1 MEQRSS
7 RAACVGHGRR
17 LQTVPSVQPAGG
29 GGCHVS
35 CARAGSTL
43 RKNSAGVG
51 SKLGV
56 SMCSMCVHMD
66 GFAVWLWGIAGCVD
80 CAIAI
85 QLGCRKRYGNF
96 GKSMSRPWSR
106 PTARSATRCSLIKG
120 GSPRVGCGTRGPGF
134 FHLLGRIYS
143 RARGVRSCHT
153 CASSHRLWRLACA
166 RLLFR
171 VIIIGDPRR
180 CLSPPCRMCMPCAPT
195 CIVTVSLSASP
206 RPGYK

>member
-1 MEQRSS
+1 MRWAWPASADGAVGATRWWWRVPRQLCTRGFHAAQKQCGCREQARSFHVFDVC
-7 RAACVGHGRR
+7 AHGW
-17 LQTVPSVQPAGG
+17 VWI
-29 GGCHVS
+29 
-35 CARAGSTL
+35 
-43 RKNSAGVG
+43 
-51 SKLGV
+51 
-56 SMCSMCVHMD
+56 
-66 GFAVWLWGIAGCVD
+66 AVWLWGIAGCVD